1 MEIIQEKLQAAAQ
14 HEHIF
19 TCLKQQYIETLTI
32 INRIEEDALDSYR
45 SNLLASA
52 TLIWESAREQ
62 KVLKRNTL
70 KSACCSI
77 ESTLNGYVSMWY
89 ETKQKMQLTKSKT
102 VPWERSLERTIQE
115 QASS

>member
-77 ESTLNGYVSMWY
+77 ESTLNGYVCVVRDEVENAIDKIEDCAVGEIIGTY
-89 ETKQKMQLTKSKT
+89 R
-102 VPWERSLERTIQE
+102 PR
-115 QASS
+115 AG